1 MNFKTF
7 KSWLIDGCLWYTAIS
22 VCFLFINF
30 FSNDMTGTAIATR
43 SFLLMIPCGLT
54 ISVGTQIYKTPSVSR
69 WARYLLHYVFTMLA
83 VIFFLILPADS
94 AATPMTNFLM
104 MVLFSI
110 IYWIIFFLLLY
121 LIRLFQKTA
130 SKK

>member
-1 MNFKTF
+1 MNFKTL
-7 KSWLIDGCLWYTAIS
+7 KNWLVDGCLWYTAIS

-30 FSNDMTGTAIATR
+30 FSNDMTGTAITTR

-54 ISVGTQIYKTPSVSR
+54 ISVGTQIYKNQSVAR
-69 WARYLLHYVFTMLA
+69 WARYLLHYVFTLLA
-83 VIFFLILPADS
+83 VIFFLVLPADS

-104 MVLFSI
+104 MVLFSVV
-110 IYWIIFFLLLY
+110 YWIIFFLGLY
-121 LIRLFQKTA
+121 LVRLFQKAA

>member
-7 KSWLIDGCLWYTAIS
+7 KNWLIDGCLWYTAIS

-54 ISVGTQIYKTPSVSR
+54 ISIGTQIYKSQSVSR
-69 WARYLLHYVFTMLA
+69 WARYLLHYVFTLLA
-83 VIFFLILPADS
+83 VIFFLVLPADS

-110 IYWIIFFLLLY
+110 IYWIIFFLWLY
-121 LIRLFQKTA
+121 LVRLFQKTA